1 METTLRDL
9 RHTFRTFLENPGFTI
24 VAVGA
29 LALGIGANTAIFSV
43 VNAVLLQPL
52 PYPEPDR
59 IVLIERQ
66 LRDGIGQATSIPKF
80 NAWKEQSR
88 VLDDICAYDVTAL
101 ALNLAGG
108 DTPEQVRAIRA
119 SENYFRLFGASP
131 VVGRTFFPVEDRPGG
146 AKAVVLSNGV
156 WKRRFGSDP
165 QIASKTVILGGDP
178 YTVVGVLGAGF
189 HPEPSTDVW
198 IPLQADPNSTNH
210 ANYLRVAGRLR
221 PGVSLDEARAQ
232 MQLVAEHVRS
242 LYPKWQP
249 ASEGIALVPM
259 RDAIVG
265 KIKPALLIM
274 LGSVTLVLLIACA
287 NVANLLLA
295 RAVGRHREMAIRLAL
310 GAARGRLVRQLLA
323 ESLSLAFL
331 GAVAGVLL
339 AAWGVPVLLA
349 ASPATIP
356 RVGGLTSS
364 LVIDGT
370 VFAFTVVLAS
380 LTGIIFGLAPAL
392 QLSGPGLE
400 TSLRETGTRAGTS
413 GRHTRARN
421 LLVVA
426 ETALALV
433 LLVGAVL
440 LIRTFTGLRGADLGF
455 DTSNILTMQ
464 ISITPKTYRDSRRI
478 EMMAEQVTRRLES
491 LPGVAAASPAV
502 VLPLRIAGLD
512 LPFVIEGKAPS
523 GGERYNGS
531 EYWRYVGPHYFSVFR
546 IPLRRGRVFD
556 ERDSS
561 SGQPAVIINE
571 AMARRYWGNED
582 PVGRQITIGRGVGR
596 EFEDSTRQIVGVVG
610 DVREGELSRPPAP
623 VMYVPV
629 GQVPDGV
636 MRMVHSLIP
645 MSWGVRTHRDPMA
658 LRVAAEREFLAVD
671 GQLPIGQVRTMEQV
685 LAVSTARE
693 SFNMLLFGT
702 FAAVALLL
710 AVLGIYGLM
719 SYTVEQRTHEIGV
732 RMALGAGR
740 RETIVLVVGT
750 GLKLAAAGIA
760 LGMAGAYGATRLMSS
775 LLYGVR
781 PTDPISFAGV
791 AAGMFVIAVI
801 ASLIPALRAS
811 RLDPVSA
818 LKRE

>member
-9 RHTFRTFLENPGFTI
+9 RHAFRTFLENPGFTI

-29 LALGIGANTAIFSV
+29 LALGIGATTAIFSV
-43 VNAVLLQPL
+43 VNAVLLKPL

-59 IVLIERQ
+59 IMLVERQ
-66 LRDGIGQATSIPKF
+66 FRDGIGQSTSVPKF
-80 NAWKEQSR
+80 NAWKAQSR
-88 VLDDICAYDVTAL
+88 VLDEICAYDVTVL
-101 ALNLAGG
+101 TLNLAGG
-108 DTPEQVRAIRA
+108 DTPEQVRAIHA
-119 SENYFRLFGASP
+119 SEAYFRLFGASP
-131 VVGRTFFPVEDRPGG
+131 MVGRTFSAEEDRPGS
-146 AKAVVLSNGV
+146 AKVVVLSHGV

-165 QIASKTVILGGDP
+165 QITGRTVVLGGDP
-178 YTVVGVLGAGF
+178 YTVAGVLAAGF
-189 HPEPSTDVW
+189 QPEPSTDVW
-198 IPLQADPNSTNH
+198 IPLQADPNSKNH

-221 PGVSLDEARAQ
+221 PGVSHQEARAQ
-232 MQLVAEHVRS
+232 MQVVAEQVRS
-242 LYPKWQP
+242 LYPEWQT
-249 ASEGIALVPM
+249 ANEGIALVPM

-265 KIKPALLIM
+265 EVKPALLIM

-295 RAVGRHREMAIRLAL
+295 RAVGRHREMAIRSAL
-310 GAARGRLVRQLLA
+310 GAARGRLLRQLLV

-356 RVGGLTSS
+356 RVTDLTPR
-364 LVIDGT
+364 LVVDGT
-370 VFAFTVVLAS
+370 VLAFTLLLAS
-380 LTGIIFGLAPAL
+380 MTAVVFGLAPAL

-400 TSLRETGTRAGTS
+400 TSLRETGTRSGTS
-413 GRHTRARN
+413 GRHSRVRK

-426 ETALALV
+426 EIALALV
-433 LLVGAVL
+433 LLVGAAL
-440 LIRTFTGLRGADLGF
+440 LIRTFTGLRGVDPGF

-464 ISITPKTYRDSRRI
+464 VSITGKAYQNSGRI
-478 EMMAEQVTRRLES
+478 EMMTEQVTRRLES
-491 LPGVAAASPAV
+491 LPGVLAATSAV
-502 VLPLRIAGLD
+502 VLPLRLAGLD
-512 LPFVIEGKAPS
+512 LPFVIEGKPPA

-546 IPLRRGRVFD
+546 VPLRRGRIFD
-556 ERDSS
+556 ERDGS
-561 SGQPAVIINE
+561 SGQPVVIINE
-571 AMARRYWGNED
+571 AMAGRYWGNED
-582 PVGRQITIGRGVGR
+582 PVGRQITIGRGLGP

-629 GQVPDGV
+629 GQVPHGV

-658 LRVAAEREFLAVD
+658 LRVAAEQEFLAVD
-671 GQLPIGQVRTMEQV
+671 SQLPVGQVRTMDEA
-685 LAVSTARE
+685 LAASTARE
-693 SFNMLLFGT
+693 SFNMLLLGMFGG
-702 FAAVALLL
+702 VALLL
-710 AVLGIYGLM
+710 AALGIYGLM
-719 SYTVEQRTHEIGV
+719 AYTVEQQTHEIGL

-740 RETIVLVVGT
+740 RETIGLIVGT

-760 LGMAGAYGATRLMSS
+760 LGIAGALWATKLMSS

-781 PTDPISFAGV
+781 PTDPVSFAGV
-791 AAGMFVIAVI
+791 AAGLFAIAVI
-801 ASLIPALRAS
+801 ASLVPALRAS
-811 RLDPVSA
+811 RLDPVAA
-818 LKRE
+818 LKQE